1 MKIYE
6 VEVESRAFY
15 TVSAESKNGAVLKAT
30 SVHEHNPRPGL
41 ITNVVGLRSS
51 PNGRARRA
59 PATPTTCGWA
69 GGLKGK

>member
-41 ITNVVGLRSS
+41 ITNVVVQVQ
-51 PNGRARRA
+51 PKWRAMS

-69 GGLKGK
+69 GGVKGK